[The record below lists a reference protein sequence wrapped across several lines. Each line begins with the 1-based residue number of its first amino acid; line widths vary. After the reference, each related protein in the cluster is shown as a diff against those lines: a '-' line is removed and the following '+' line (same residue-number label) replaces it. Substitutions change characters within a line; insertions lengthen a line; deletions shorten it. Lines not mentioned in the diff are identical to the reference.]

1 MRLIGRRGVWPP
13 PAHTAP
19 YCLDLYTSKK
29 HWGKGKGCNNT
40 CTQPVNPTVTEILK
54 QRPLQRL
61 KPKSSHPVLFIF
73 DNQTITPTLLPPHPS
88 LSILL
93 SPQNHRSFLLVSIQL
108 YNIHA
113 QKKKEKKSAPS
124 FQQEVLVFNILRTSG
139 ALEHTQ
145 EPSEVT
151 VKLFFFSF
159 CFFREKTTERQKKA
173 NNGYKV
179 IPPLV

>member
-1 MRLIGRRGVWPP
+1 MHKR
-13 PAHTAP
+13 
-19 YCLDLYTSKK
+19 
-29 HWGKGKGCNNT
+29 
-40 CTQPVNPTVTEILK
+40 
-54 QRPLQRL
+54 
-61 KPKSSHPVLFIF
+61 
-73 DNQTITPTLLPPHPS
+73 
-88 LSILL
+88 
-93 SPQNHRSFLLVSIQL
+93 
-108 YNIHA
+108 
-113 QKKKEKKSAPS
+113 KKSAPS

-159 CFFREKTTERQKKA
+159 FFFREKTTERQKKA